1 MKYSIRPFP
10 SMTGPLAVACAAL
23 CLSSTV
29 RAQEEFELQNGR
41 RFPAESVKPSANG
54 FTATFVEGTAQRTL
68 NFTVK
73 EIVRTSLRE
82 PKEVASARI
91 LIASEKADQALEALV
106 KIEPALLPYQ
116 SIPDSWWQRAA
127 ILRMDA
133 LSVLGKNKEAQAIA
147 SAEALAKLSE
157 ENATLLKDFLRVIS
171 PAENDPAEK
180 IEVLRSLSERTIDP
194 WVSARIW
201 LEIGNTL
208 AGQGKI
214 EDAIKAWLR
223 VPVFYPAERDLAV
236 RGTILAAR
244 GLQQIQRPQDGLKLL
259 NDYLDDHIA
268 SPYKET
274 IQNEAAKLDPAN
286 LPASTPKA
294 SQEDPK
300 EPAETAN

>member
-1 MKYSIRPFP
+1 MKYSNRPL
-10 SMTGPLAVACAAL
+10 SSLISPLAVACAAL
-23 CLSSTV
+23 FLTPAAS
-29 RAQEEFELQNGR
+29 AQEEFELHNGR

-68 NFTVK
+68 NFTA
-73 EIVRTSLRE
+73 EDIVRTSLRE

-91 LIASEKADQALEALV
+91 LIASEKPDLALEALE

-147 SAEALAKLSE
+147 GPEALAKLSV

-171 PAENDPAEK
+171 PAEKDPAEK

-223 VPVFYPAERDLAV
+223 VPVFFPAERDLAV

-244 GLQQIQRPQDGLKLL
+244 GLQQIQRPKDGVKLL
-259 NDYLDDHIA
+259 EDYLGDQIA
-268 SPYKET
+268 SPYKDT
-274 IQNEAAKLDPAN
+274 IQAEVAKLDPTN
-286 LPASTPKA
+286 LPASTKT
-294 SQEDPK
+294 SQEAPK

>member
-1 MKYSIRPFP
+1 MI
-10 SMTGPLAVACAAL
+10 GPVAVACAVL

-29 RAQEEFELQNGR
+29 GAQEEFELQNGR

-68 NFTVK
+68 NFTAK
-73 EIVRTSLRE
+73 DIVRTSLRE
-82 PKEVASARI
+82 PKEVASARV
-91 LIASEKADQALEALV
+91 LIASEKPQQALEALE
-106 KIEPALLPYQ
+106 KIEPALLAYQ
-116 SIPDSWWQRAA
+116 SLPDSWWQRAA

-133 LSVLGKNKEAQAIA
+133 LAVLGKNNEAQAVA
-147 SAEALAKLSE
+147 RPEALANLSV
-157 ENATLLKDFLRVIS
+157 ENASLLKDFLRVIS

-180 IEVLRSLSERTIDP
+180 IEILRSLSERTIDP

-223 VPVFYPAERDLAV
+223 VPVFFPAERDLAV

-244 GLQQIQRPQDGLKLL
+244 GLQQIQRPQDGIKLL
-259 NDYLDDHIA
+259 NDYIEDYIA
-268 SPYKET
+268 SPYKDTLQTEV
-274 IQNEAAKLDPAN
+274 AKLDPAS

-294 SQEDPK
+294 SQEDPQ